1 MTNAQKLTADVAAL
15 ADLIYRADDI
25 NPEICQA
32 EFGEDDELIN
42 CKHPDEGWWLQEM
55 YQRMVRK
62 RGREIWELIVLVSF
76 QS

>member
-42 CKHPDEGWWLQEM
+42 CKHPDEDGGCMECIKGWLEQE
-55 YQRMVRK
+55 VAN
-62 RGREIWELIVLVSF
+62 GENE
-76 QS
+76 